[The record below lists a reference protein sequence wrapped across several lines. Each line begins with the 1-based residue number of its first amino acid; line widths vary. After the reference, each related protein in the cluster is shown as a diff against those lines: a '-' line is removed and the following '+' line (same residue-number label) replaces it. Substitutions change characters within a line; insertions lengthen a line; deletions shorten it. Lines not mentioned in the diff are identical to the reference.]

1 MNNIQ
6 IEIKN
11 IYGNELK
18 YVVDGEQARSL
29 SKLTGRKT
37 LTDLDIRALKELGFT
52 FSVLTPAI

>member
-1 MNNIQ
+1 MNIE

-18 YVVDGEQARSL
+18 YVVNSEQARSL

-52 FSVLTPAI
+52 FSVYIPQI